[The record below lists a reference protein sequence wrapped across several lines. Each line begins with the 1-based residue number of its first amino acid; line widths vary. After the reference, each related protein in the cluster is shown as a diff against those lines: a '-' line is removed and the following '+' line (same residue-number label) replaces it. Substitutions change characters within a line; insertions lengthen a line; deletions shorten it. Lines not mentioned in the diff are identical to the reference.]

1 MTSPSPPTLQ
11 TLPIP
16 TLTPPRSIHLISN
29 LLTPTECTSLI
40 STHTNL
46 IPSNVTPTTVR
57 DREIFTD
64 AALASLLWSRIS
76 TFFQEEMGKVVDED
90 GEGWTVRGLNET
102 FRLCRYTQGGKF
114 SAHTDGRRLESVND
128 QAFMTINIYL
138 ASLPLSHGGATRFL
152 APSHEVIAS
161 IQPVLGQA
169 LLFRDDLWH
178 DGEELSGGVKYL
190 LRTDVMYSRDEEFD
204 FERLGEFE
212 GVYGALGDERKGRKA
227 LAIAEGLEDA
237 GRGEE
242 AVVWYKKAFR
252 LWPALG
258 R

>member
-1 MTSPSPPTLQ
+1 MSTTSILPLPPILH

-16 TLTPPRSIHLISN
+16 TLSPPRSIHLISN
-29 LLTPTECTSLI
+29 LLTPTECNSLVD
-40 STHTNL
+40 THTNL

-57 DREIFTD
+57 DREVFTD
-64 AALASLLWSRIS
+64 PALASLLWSRIA
-76 TFFQEEMGKVVDED
+76 TLFKEEMGKIVDED
-90 GEGWTVRGLNET
+90 GERWTVRGLNET
-102 FRLCRYTQGGKF
+102 FRLCRYTQ
-114 SAHTDGRRLESVND
+114 DGRRLESVNE

-138 ASLPLSHGGATRFL
+138 ASVFSPNGGATRFL
-152 APSHEVIAS
+152 SPNHEVIAS

-169 LLFRDDLWH
+169 LLFRDDVWH
-178 DGEELSGGVKYL
+178 DGEELREGVKYL
-190 LRTDVMYSRDEEFD
+190 LRTDVMYWRDEEFD
-204 FERLGEFE
+204 FEKLYEGDGGE
-212 GVYGALGDERKGRKA
+212 ERRGRRA

-237 GRGEE
+237 GKGEE